1 MATSFIV
8 KQLGKG
14 QIAGTTVGTAD
25 ALVTNLTTKDTSVD
39 FVMLFNTHTS
49 SVTVTLCQVN
59 DNAGSPGTPAA
70 TDVFYEKVLPTRK
83 SVLLGKQD
91 LMVLLTD
98 TGDTLNGYASVTNK
112 INYFV
117 YGAVMDNQV

>member
-14 QIAGTTVGTAD
+14 QVAATTVGTAN

-39 FVMLFNTHTS
+39 FIMLFNTHTVD
-49 SVTVTLCQVN
+49 VTITLCQVN
-59 DNAGSPGTPAA
+59 DNAGVAGTPAL

-91 LMVLLTD
+91 VMVLLTD
-98 TGDTLNGYASVTNK
+98 TGDTLNAYASVTNK
-112 INYFV
+112 INYWI
-117 YGAVMDNQV
+117 YGAVMDDQV

>member
-14 QIAGTTVGTAD
+14 QIAATTVGTASV
-25 ALVTNLTTKDTSVD
+25 LVTNLTTKDTSVD
-39 FVMLFNTHTS
+39 FIMLFNTHTS
-49 SVTVTLCQVN
+49 DVTVTLCVVN

-70 TDVFYEKVLPTRK
+70 TDVVYEKLLTTRK
-83 SVLLGKQD
+83 AVLLGKQD
-91 LMVLLTD
+91 IMVMLND
-98 TGDTLNGYASVTNK
+98 TGDTLCGYATVTNK
-112 INYFV
+112 INYIV